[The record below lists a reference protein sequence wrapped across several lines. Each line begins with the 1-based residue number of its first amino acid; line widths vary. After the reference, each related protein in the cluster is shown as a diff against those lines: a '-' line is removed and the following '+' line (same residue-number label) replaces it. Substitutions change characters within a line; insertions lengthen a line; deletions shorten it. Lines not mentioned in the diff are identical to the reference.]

1 VLKVRNLNVAY
12 GGVQALWDVSIEA
25 VEGEIV
31 ALLGANGAG
40 KTTLLNAITG
50 VIPAL
55 SGEAEF
61 EGRRIDGMRSAE
73 LTERGIAY
81 LPEGGRLFPDM
92 TIRENLELGAFPRRM
107 WKERAK
113 RLRDVY
119 GMFPK
124 LREREKQLARTMSG
138 GEQQMLAMG
147 RGMMSNPRL
156 CLFDELSYGLAPIMA
171 EEVFGIV
178 RSLRDRGIAVLM
190 VEQNAYRTLE
200 LADRAYVLE
209 NGRIALGG
217 TSSELLGNDY
227 VRKSY
232 LGM

>member
-1 VLKVRNLNVAY
+1 MLKVKGLNVAY

-25 VEGEIV
+25 GEGEIV

-61 EGRRIDGMRSAE
+61 EGRRIDGMKSAE
-73 LTERGIAY
+73 LTEWGIAY

-92 TIRENLELGAFPRRM
+92 TIRENLEMGAFPRRM
-107 WKERAK
+107 WRERAK

-119 GMFPK
+119 AMFPK

-156 CLFDELSYGLAPIMA
+156 CLFDELSYGLAPIMVD
-171 EEVFGIV
+171 EVFGIV
-178 RSLRDRGIAVLM
+178 RSLRERGITVLM
-190 VEQNAYRTLE
+190 VEQNAYQTLE

-209 NGRIALGG
+209 NGRVTLGG
-217 TSSELLGNDY
+217 TSAELLGDDY

-232 LGM
+232 LGL